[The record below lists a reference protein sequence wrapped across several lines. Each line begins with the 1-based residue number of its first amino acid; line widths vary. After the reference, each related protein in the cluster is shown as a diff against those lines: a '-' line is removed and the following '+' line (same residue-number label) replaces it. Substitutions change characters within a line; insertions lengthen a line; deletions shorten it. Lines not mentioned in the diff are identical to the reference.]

1 MAPSTAVLLT
11 AGKSWGGEDDLVLYN
26 LRDCDSSLRLL
37 RDQAVSYENAQAR
50 PPFSTNGD
58 ERDDIK
64 RAAFLL
70 MNPLLSGLGVEI
82 LAIEEPHDV
91 AEENYDSD
99 DSEEAARFERE
110 ARVGDQRAFGG
121 TEDRLEVWCDDAPSV
136 LSAFLSN
143 PWLLDLQPFHPISA
157 ADPNL
162 APAVAIEG

>member
-11 AGKSWGGEDDLVLYN
+11 AGKSWGGEDVLVLYN
-26 LRDCDSSLRLL
+26 LCDCDSSLRLL
-37 RDQAVSYENAQAR
+37 REEAVSYENSQTR
-50 PPFSTNGD
+50 IPFSTNGD

-70 MNPLLSGLGVEI
+70 MNPLLSGLGVQI
-82 LAIEEPHDV
+82 SAIEDPHDV
-91 AEENYDSD
+91 AEENYDLD

-121 TEDRLEVWCDDAPSV
+121 AEDRLEVWCDNAPSV

-143 PWLLDLQPFHPISA
+143 PWLLDLQSFHPMSA
-157 ADPNL
+157 VDPNM